1 MYKKQTGKSR
11 MRKGMWLI
19 VLFGTLFT
27 IGCGESKKIEGV
39 VLDLFGDPIPNVA
52 VQVEKS
58 EFRDITDSEG
68 RYQLDYV
75 AGNINV
81 LFSAEGYT
89 TESLELNIQE
99 KAFFPAS
106 PTTLYPMPDESGVF
120 LVDRKNKTLVNLVKS
135 DIKKSNIRYQKGS
148 LKINAFTYTIP
159 NITRVPTLQSGNIEF
174 IDTTKAQMNIYE
186 RKYSR
191 LAKLGDVIYINQ
203 RSAPNHLVK
212 EENIVYRGKEKVK
225 FITVNLPLGSYV
237 WAQSFAT
244 PGPQQFI
251 PLLEKQT
258 VRPFVFEVGNL
269 ETASA
274 SENGVNINLIYD
286 NQTPEGLAQSVVNT
300 FINNN
305 RTAVNESIF
314 PNEEV
319 IRAHLQTMPDGEE
332 KTVLQEMFLNEG
344 ERSISEESR
353 VMKSW
358 DKFQS
363 IGEQRFKD
371 WNKVKAIAKF
381 DSIKVESMKN
391 RGLQFSNIT
400 VTITIGTIPLSF
412 ELRGCFQFNNKWYLL
427 GEIENFVFVV

>member
-27 IGCGESKKIEGV
+27 VGCGESKKIEGV
-39 VLDLFGDPIPNVA
+39 VLDLFGDPIPNAA

-99 KAFFPAS
+99 KAFYPAS

-120 LVDRKNKTLVNLVKS
+120 YVDRKNKTLVNLAKS

-212 EENIVYRGKEKVK
+212 EESVAYNGKEKVK

-314 PNEEV
+314 PNKEA
-319 IRAHLQTMPDGEE
+319 IRIHLQTMQDGEE
-332 KTVLQEMFLNEG
+332 KTDLQEMFDG
-344 ERSISEESR
+344 WERSISEER
-353 VMKSW
+353 RLMESW

-363 IGEQRFKD
+363 IGEQRFRD

-381 DSIKVESMKN
+381 DSIKVESVRNK
-391 RGLQFSNIT
+391 GFQYSNIT
-400 VTITIGTIPLSF
+400 VTITIDTIPWSF
-412 ELRGCFQFNNKWYLL
+412 EMFGCFQFNNKWYLL
-427 GEIENFVFVV
+427 GGIKNVGFVY